1 MYLEDKANVIIDYI
15 SDDRYKQA
23 VLINGAWGTGKTF
36 FVEKVL
42 FEKLESIGYTVMRYS
57 LYGANSCEQIR
68 KDIETEMLI
77 KICSQKTK
85 IPSKILDFVPNGIGI
100 IAKKLGLESEDFASV
115 IEKIDF
121 DISKMVIIF
130 DDLERT
136 TAEINDVLGLIN
148 SYVENKELKVIIVAN
163 ENEIGSSRISSDLPS
178 KFAVAANS
186 NILLPSKEKDVNE
199 GQKESKDKNTYI
211 KYDELL
217 NRTKT
222 IFSSDIIYNAI
233 KEKLVGLSIT
243 LNVDFNQLYDVIIS
257 KYAIKSAKDFLIE
270 NKAQVVDILLIQGCQ
285 NLRTLIFGVI
295 TFDKIHSELNT
306 LKGDNEE
313 YNRFLEDELLKIL
326 RYVIYESIQ
335 YRSGGDA
342 NKINESNTSLRFLSC
357 HMAGV
362 KEYEFVNQFI
372 FYHEFNAKEVRSFI
386 DNYIKDI
393 IQKNKGDEE
402 RNKLSYYKLCSWG
415 WINLNDNDVIYYS
428 DQLYTELNFE
438 KYNTRYFKNIIVFL
452 LQLDA
457 HFNEKKN
464 LLAHDNADYIE
475 LMEKYVL
482 NHEQDQNFL
491 DELLIFSDD
500 KDFTQMYNKCVAPL
514 ITAYKSKKDN
524 FQQEALLEVFSKDDW
539 DKEFHQYCRDKHDYF
554 LDSHRFLSALSIE
567 KILEK
572 LKSAN
577 NSQIREFTLSVCSVY
592 DFTNIRDYYQSDTIS
607 LKQIVDLFQEMLED
621 KNCDCTKKLIL
632 KIYKEKLDEKLD
644 ALK

>member
-15 SDDRYKQA
+15 SDNRYKQA
-23 VLINGAWGTGKTF
+23 VLINGTWGTGKTF
-36 FVEKVL
+36 FVEKIL

-121 DISKMVIIF
+121 DIGKMVIIF

-186 NILLPSKEKDVNE
+186 NILIPSKENDVNE
-199 GQKESKDKNTYI
+199 GQKESKDRNTHI

-243 LNVDFNQLYDVIIS
+243 LNVDFNQLYDDIIS
-257 KYAIKSAKDFLIE
+257 NYAKCESNDFLIK
-270 NKAQVVDILLIQGCQ
+270 NKAQVIDILQMQGCH

-295 TFDKIHSELNT
+295 TFDRLYAELISLRKEN
-306 LKGDNEE
+306 KE
-313 YNRFLEDELLKIL
+313 YDQLLENELLEIL

-335 YRSGGDA
+335 YRSGKNTA
-342 NKINESNTSLRFLSC
+342 NTNESNTSLGFLSC

-362 KEYEFVNQFI
+362 REYKFVNQFI
-372 FYHEFNAKEVRSFI
+372 FYHELDAKEVRSFI
-386 DNYIKDI
+386 DNRIKDI
-393 IQKNKGDEE
+393 IQEKLMDEE
-402 RNKLSYYKLCSWG
+402 KNKLSYYKLCAWE
-415 WINLNDNDVIYYS
+415 WLYLNDKDVIVYTE
-428 DQLYTELNFE
+428 QLYAELESE
-438 KYNTRYFKNIIVFL
+438 KYGSRYFKDIIVFL
-452 LQLDA
+452 LQLDF
-457 HFNEKKN
+457 HFSEKKEQLTHSNDDYVKLMVKYILNNELNSN
-464 LLAHDNADYIE
+464 L
-475 LMEKYVL
+475 
-482 NHEQDQNFL
+482 L
-491 DELLIFSDD
+491 DELYIFSDD
-500 KDFTQMYNKCVAPL
+500 EDFKQKYNRCVEPL
-514 ITAYKSKKDN
+514 ITAYNNNKDN
-524 FQQEALLEVFSKDDW
+524 IQHDTLLELFSKDDW
-539 DKEFHQYCRDKHDYF
+539 DNEFHQYCREKRDTF
-554 LDSHRFLSALSIE
+554 LDSHRFLSTLTIE
-567 KILEK
+567 RILEK
-572 LKSAN
+572 LKNASN
-577 NSQIREFTLSVCSVY
+577 DQIREFTLTICSVY
-592 DFTNIRDYYQSDTIS
+592 DFSNIRDFFQSDAIA
-607 LKQIVDLFQEMLED
+607 LEQIIDMFQKMQD
-621 KNCDCTKKLIL
+621 KENCNCTTKIIL
-632 KIYKEKLDEKLD
+632 KIYKDKLSKKYD